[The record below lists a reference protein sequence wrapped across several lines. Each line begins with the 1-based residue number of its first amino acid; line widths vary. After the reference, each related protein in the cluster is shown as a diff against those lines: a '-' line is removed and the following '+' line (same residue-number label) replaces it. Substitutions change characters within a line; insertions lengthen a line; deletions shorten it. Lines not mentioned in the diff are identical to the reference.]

1 DTYIVDNLGDTITET
16 STLAGETDTVRS
28 SVSWTLGANLEN
40 LFLSGSDNLNGVGNS
55 QNNVL
60 VGNSGN
66 NVLSGGAG
74 DDTLD
79 GGVGADA
86 MVGGDGIDTYYV
98 DNVGDLVIETD
109 ASLTALDRVFSSID
123 YTLGANVE
131 NLILIGSANLNG
143 TGNAVNNRMTG
154 NDGAN
159 ILDGGLGA
167 DTLIGGLGN
176 DTYIVD
182 NLGDTITETS
192 TLASEIDT
200 VHSSVDWTL
209 GANLENLV
217 LTGNAINGTGNE
229 LNNSLIGN
237 AGANTLNGGL
247 GADTMI
253 GGDGVDTYYVDN
265 VGDVV
270 IETDASLTALDRVF
284 SSIDYTLGAN
294 VENLILVGSANLNG
308 TGNAVN
314 NRMTGNDGANTLDG
328 GLGADTLIGGLGNDT
343 YIVDN
348 LGDTIT
354 ETSTLAGETDTV
366 RSSVSWT
373 LGANLE
379 NLFLSG
385 SDNLNGVGNS
395 QNNVLVGN
403 SGNNVLSGGAGDDTL
418 DGGVGADAMVG
429 GDGIDTYYVDNVGD
443 LVIETDASL
452 TALDRVFS
460 SIDYTLGANVENLI
474 LIGSANL
481 NGTGTAVNNRMT
493 GNDGDNILDG
503 GLGADTLIGGL
514 GNDTYIVDNLGDSI
528 TETSTLASEIDT
540 VHSSVDWTLGA
551 NLENLVLTGNAIN
564 GTGNELNNSLTG
576 NAGANTLD
584 GGLGADTMIGGDG
597 VDTYYVDNIGDV
609 VIETDAS
616 LTALDRVFS
625 SIDYT
630 LGANVENLI
639 LIGNAING
647 TGNAAN
653 NRMTGNAAAN
663 TLDGGLGADT
673 MIGGDGV
680 DTYYVDN
687 VGDVVVETDASL
699 TALDRVFSS
708 IDYTLGA
715 NVENLILIGN
725 AINGTGN
732 ELNNRMTGNDGANTL
747 DGGLGADTLIGGLG
761 NDTYIVDNLGD
772 SITETST
779 LASEIDTVHSSVD
792 WTLGANLEN
801 LVLTGNA
808 INGTGNEL
816 NNSLIGNAGANTL
829 NGGLGADTMIGGD
842 GVDTYY
848 VDNVGDLVIET
859 DASLTAL
866 DRVFSSI
873 DYTLGANVENLIL
886 IGNAN
891 LNGTGNAVNNRM
903 TGNDGA
909 NILDGGLGTDTLI
922 GGLGNDTYIV
932 DNLGDTITET
942 STLTS
947 EIDTVRSSV
956 DWTLGANL
964 ENLFLTGSDNLSG
977 TGNSQ
982 SNFLIGNSGNNT
994 LSGGAGNDTID
1005 GGIGADTMIGGDGV
1019 DTYYVDNTG
1028 DVVIETDT
1036 SLTALD
1042 RVFSSIDY
1050 TLGANVEDLTLI
1062 GSANL
1067 NGTGNA
1073 VNNHMTGNDGANIL
1087 DGGLGA
1093 DTLIGGLGN
1102 DTYIV
1107 DNLGDT
1113 ITETSTL
1120 TSEIDTVRSS
1130 ISWTLG
1136 DNLENLVLT
1145 GSEGLRGTGND
1156 LNNVLIG
1163 NSGNNRLTGG
1173 AGDDTLDGGAGADLM
1188 MGGDGADTYYVD
1200 DESDFVFETGSSL
1213 TEHDRVF
1220 SSIDYSLQSNLEDL
1234 LLLGS
1239 GNLNGTG
1246 NDVANLMTGNTG
1258 NNTLDGGLG
1267 NDTLIGGLG
1276 KDTLIGG
1283 GGADTFVFNAWN
1295 ETGVGNLRDVITDFS
1310 SLQGDKIDLT
1320 QFDANLLN
1328 AGVNSFTFIGANDF
1342 TGAGQLRFVDHVLSG
1357 NVSGNVGADF
1367 EIQLVGVNAFTAQDL
1382 VA

>member
-1 DTYIVDNLGDTITET
+1 M
-16 STLAGETDTVRS
+16 AG
-28 SVSWTLGANLEN
+28 
-40 LFLSGSDNLNGVGNS
+40 
-55 QNNVL
+55 
-60 VGNSGN
+60 
-66 NVLSGGAG
+66 
-74 DDTLD
+74 
-79 GGVGADA
+79 
-86 MVGGDGIDTYYV
+86 
-98 DNVGDLVIETD
+98 
-109 ASLTALDRVFSSID
+109 
-123 YTLGANVE
+123 
-131 NLILIGSANLNG
+131 
-143 TGNAVNNRMTG
+143 
-154 NDGAN
+154 
-159 ILDGGLGA
+159 
-167 DTLIGGLGN
+167 
-176 DTYIVD
+176 
-182 NLGDTITETS
+182 
-192 TLASEIDT
+192 
-200 VHSSVDWTL
+200 
-209 GANLENLV
+209 
-217 LTGNAINGTGNE
+217 
-229 LNNSLIGN
+229 
-237 AGANTLNGGL
+237 
-247 GADTMI
+247 
-253 GGDGVDTYYVDN
+253 
-265 VGDVV
+265 
-270 IETDASLTALDRVF
+270 
-284 SSIDYTLGAN
+284 
-294 VENLILVGSANLNG
+294 
-308 TGNAVN
+308 
-314 NRMTGNDGANTLDG
+314 
-328 GLGADTLIGGLGNDT
+328 
-343 YIVDN
+343 
-348 LGDTIT
+348 
-354 ETSTLAGETDTV
+354 
-366 RSSVSWT
+366 
-373 LGANLE
+373 
-379 NLFLSG
+379 
-385 SDNLNGVGNS
+385 GNS

-909 NILDGGLGTDTLI
+909 NSLDGGLGPTP
-922 GGLGNDTYIV
+922 
-932 DNLGDTITET
+932 
-942 STLTS
+942 
-947 EIDTVRSSV
+947 
-956 DWTLGANL
+956 
-964 ENLFLTGSDNLSG
+964 
-977 TGNSQ
+977 
-982 SNFLIGNSGNNT
+982 
-994 LSGGAGNDTID
+994 
-1005 GGIGADTMIGGDGV
+1005 
-1019 DTYYVDNTG
+1019 
-1028 DVVIETDT
+1028 
-1036 SLTALD
+1036 
-1042 RVFSSIDY
+1042 
-1050 TLGANVEDLTLI
+1050 
-1062 GSANL
+1062 
-1067 NGTGNA
+1067 
-1073 VNNHMTGNDGANIL
+1073 
-1087 DGGLGA
+1087 
-1093 DTLIGGLGN
+1093 
-1102 DTYIV
+1102 
-1107 DNLGDT
+1107 
-1113 ITETSTL
+1113 
-1120 TSEIDTVRSS
+1120 
-1130 ISWTLG
+1130 
-1136 DNLENLVLT
+1136 
-1145 GSEGLRGTGND
+1145 
-1156 LNNVLIG
+1156 
-1163 NSGNNRLTGG
+1163 
-1173 AGDDTLDGGAGADLM
+1173 
-1188 MGGDGADTYYVD
+1188 
-1200 DESDFVFETGSSL
+1200 
-1213 TEHDRVF
+1213 
-1220 SSIDYSLQSNLEDL
+1220 
-1234 LLLGS
+1234 
-1239 GNLNGTG
+1239 
-1246 NDVANLMTGNTG
+1246 
-1258 NNTLDGGLG
+1258 
-1267 NDTLIGGLG
+1267 
-1276 KDTLIGG
+1276 
-1283 GGADTFVFNAWN
+1283 
-1295 ETGVGNLRDVITDFS
+1295 
-1310 SLQGDKIDLT
+1310 
-1320 QFDANLLN
+1320 
-1328 AGVNSFTFIGANDF
+1328 
-1342 TGAGQLRFVDHVLSG
+1342 
-1357 NVSGNVGADF
+1357 
-1367 EIQLVGVNAFTAQDL
+1367 
-1382 VA
+1382 